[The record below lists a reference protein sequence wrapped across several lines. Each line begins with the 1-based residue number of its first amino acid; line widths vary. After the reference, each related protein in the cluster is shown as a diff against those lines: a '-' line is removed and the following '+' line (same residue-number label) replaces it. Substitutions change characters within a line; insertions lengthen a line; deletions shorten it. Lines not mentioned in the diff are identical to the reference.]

1 MSIHRE
7 DPPAAAEFRP
17 VVVAASAGGVHALC
31 VLLGAL
37 PADFPLPIL
46 IVQHLSPNR
55 VSQLAEILGRS
66 TGLTVRQAAD
76 GDRALRGLVLIAP
89 PAHHMLVRKGGIIR
103 LTNSPEVLF
112 VRPAADLLF
121 ESALQAASG
130 SIIAVVLTGSGH
142 DAARGTSLVHQ
153 GGGTVL
159 IQSPAEYE
167 SMPMA
172 ALEAVGGGG
181 AVGGGEERPARVFVG
196 TLEEIAAELVR
207 LADSGVRL

>member
-1 MSIHRE
+1 MVPLRE
-7 DPPAAAEFRP
+7 DPYAEAAFRP
-17 VVVAASAGGVHALC
+17 VVVAASAGGVRALC
-31 VLLGAL
+31 DLLGAL

-55 VSQLAEILGRS
+55 ASQLAEILGRT

-76 GDRALRGLVLIAP
+76 GDRAIPGLVLIAP
-89 PAHHMLVRKGGIIR
+89 PAHHMLVDKGGIIR
-103 LTNSPEVLF
+103 LTDSPEVLF

-121 ESALQAASG
+121 ESALQVASG

-142 DAARGTSLVHQ
+142 DAARGAGLVHE

-159 IQSPAEYE
+159 IQSRAEYE

-172 ALEAVGGGG
+172 ALKAVGGG
-181 AVGGGEERPARVFVG
+181 AGGGEERPARVFVG
-196 TLEEIAAELVR
+196 TLDEIAAELVR